1 MANGSVGVMLK
12 MKIPEGKE
20 KRTQA
25 IDIVKD
31 VQKCL
36 KDLIISFKLPIDLPT
51 QSMMTAPSHE
61 RDHFLMKRLA
71 EIKIDIG
78 KLVGSQ
84 PQERGDQEFQAQN
97 VYSAL
102 DEVQGSLI
110 TAMRSETEEMK
121 HQQLESHNQL
131 LQKMSTL

>member
-51 QSMMTAPSHE
+51 QSMMTVPSHE

-84 PQERGDQEFQAQN
+84 PQEGGDQEFQAQN

-121 HQQLESHNQL
+121 LKHQESHNQL
-131 LQKMSTL
+131 LQK

>member
-1 MANGSVGVMLK
+1 MLK

-20 KRTQA
+20 KRTQV

-31 VQKCL
+31 VQKSL
-36 KDLIISFKLPIDLPT
+36 KDLIINFKLPIDLPT
-51 QSMMTAPSHE
+51 QSVMAIPSQE

-84 PQERGDQEFQAQN
+84 PQEADHE
-97 VYSAL
+97 
-102 DEVQGSLI
+102 I
-110 TAMRSETEEMK
+110 
-121 HQQLESHNQL
+121 
-131 LQKMSTL
+131 

>member
-1 MANGSVGVMLK
+1 MANGSAGIMLK

-31 VQKCL
+31 VQKSL
-36 KDLIISFKLPIDLPT
+36 KDLIINFKLPIDLPT
-51 QSMMTAPSHE
+51 QRIMTTPSHE
-61 RDHFLMKRLA
+61 MDQFLMKRLA

-84 PQERGDQEFQAQN
+84 PQESDHEF
-97 VYSAL
+97 
-102 DEVQGSLI
+102 
-110 TAMRSETEEMK
+110 
-121 HQQLESHNQL
+121 
-131 LQKMSTL
+131 

>member
-1 MANGSVGVMLK
+1 MLK

-31 VQKCL
+31 VQKSL
-36 KDLIISFKLPIDLPT
+36 KDLIINFKLPIDLPT
-51 QSMMTAPSHE
+51 QSVIAIPSQE

-84 PQERGDQEFQAQN
+84 PQEADHE
-97 VYSAL
+97 
-102 DEVQGSLI
+102 I
-110 TAMRSETEEMK
+110 
-121 HQQLESHNQL
+121 
-131 LQKMSTL
+131 

>member
-1 MANGSVGVMLK
+1 MANGSAGIMLK

-31 VQKCL
+31 VQKSL
-36 KDLIISFKLPIDLPT
+36 KDLIISFKLPIDLPA
-51 QSMMTAPSHE
+51 QSMMAIPSHE

-71 EIKIDIG
+71 EIKMDIG

-84 PQERGDQEFQAQN
+84 PQEADHE
-97 VYSAL
+97 
-102 DEVQGSLI
+102 I
-110 TAMRSETEEMK
+110 
-121 HQQLESHNQL
+121 
-131 LQKMSTL
+131 